1 MKRFL
6 PLAVLS
12 LGLVACVDTTGLSEE
27 TSRTPNPRS
36 NANAAVIVEEFAD
49 LQCPSCKAAH
59 SMVVEPLL
67 AQYGTQIR
75 YDFKQ
80 FPLSSIH
87 RYALDAAEAS
97 ECAADQNKFWEFVDV
112 AFEKQESL
120 SDSALSEWGEELGLD
135 TDLYE
140 RCRASNIK
148 RDMIQAEYDAGREL
162 GVTGTPTFFVNGKR
176 VESSVE
182 AIGAAITEEMGTMG
196 QNL

>member
-12 LGLVACVDTTGLSEE
+12 LGLVACVDTTGLSGE

-36 NANAAVIVEEFAD
+36 NANAAVIVEEYAD

-59 SMVVEPLL
+59 SVVVEPLL
-67 AQYGTQIR
+67 AQYGTQVR

-97 ECAADQNKFWEFVDV
+97 ECAADQNKFWEFIDV
-112 AFEKQESL
+112 AFEKQDTL
-120 SDSALSEWGEELGLD
+120 SDAALSEWGEELGLD

-148 RDMIQAEYDAGREL
+148 REMIQAEYDAGRER
-162 GVTGTPTFFVNGKR
+162 GVTGTPTFFVNGTR
-176 VESSVE
+176 VESSIE